1 MALDAAAL
9 ARYTGNR
16 LVEDDQETQRNIDAA
31 VEAARRYCGWH
42 VTPVAE
48 DDEVVLDGSGTPM
61 LLLPTLRL
69 VSVTAV
75 SENGVE
81 LDVEDFALGYSSVG
95 RPDGRLYK
103 RSGSRWA
110 AGHGNIRVIYTHG
123 FESAPDWEAA
133 VLSFADRMSQEPT
146 GGRPVA
152 IGPFR
157 WPEERA
163 GLGTAFSAVERNL
176 LDLYALERSP

>member
-1 MALDAAAL
+1 MPLDAADL
-9 ARYTGNR
+9 ARYTGAR
-16 LVEDDQETQRNIDAA
+16 LDAEDQETQRVIDAA

-42 VTPVAE
+42 VTPVLEA
-48 DDEVVLDGSGTPM
+48 DVAVLDGPGTEM
-61 LLLPTLRL
+61 LVLPTLRL
-69 VSVTAV
+69 VTVIEVIENGTAV
-75 SENGVE
+75 
-81 LDVEDFALGYSSVG
+81 DVDGLALGCSSSG
-95 RPDGRLYK
+95 PDGRLYK
-103 RSGSRWA
+103 RHGGRWA
-110 AGHGNIRVIYTHG
+110 AGHGNIKVTFSHG
-123 FESAPDWEAA
+123 FDAAPDWESA